1 VRFGPV
7 PVAEAEGAILAHSLA
22 FNGHTLRKGA
32 RLDAGHL
39 DALRAA
45 RVETVVVAR
54 LEAGDVHED
63 AAAARLAAAVAGP
76 GVEVDAPFTGR
87 ANLHASENGV
97 LVVDRAA
104 IDAFNRIDPAIT
116 LATLAAHAPV
126 TAGQMVATVK
136 IIPFAVGRD
145 PLEAAERIAAA
156 SALVRVAAYRPLN
169 VGLVGTMLPSLK
181 SSVMDKTRRMTEARL
196 KPAGATL
203 LPERRVAHD
212 AAAIGAA
219 LTALTL
225 EGAEL
230 LVVFGASA
238 MVDADDVVPAGI
250 RSAGG
255 RVLHLGMP
263 VDPGNLLLLGELGGR
278 PVIGAPGC
286 ARSPRENGFDWVLGR
301 LLAGLHVGPEEIS
314 GLGVGGLLMEIAS
327 RPQPRETPEPKAPKV
342 AALVLA
348 AGQGRRMGGPNK
360 LLAQLGGQSLVRIVV
375 DAALASRA
383 ESVTVVTGHRR
394 DEVEQALAGADV
406 RRVHNEDYEDG
417 LSTSLRA
424 GVASLGADVDGVL
437 VMLADMPLVTAPTLD
452 RLIAAFD
459 PGADRLVVVPT
470 HAGRRGNP
478 VLWSR
483 AFFTELQAIEGDTGA
498 RHLID
503 AHADAVVEVEI
514 GPEVALDLD
523 TPEALKAAGGTLPA

>member
-1 VRFGPV
+1 MKFGPV
-7 PVAEAEGAILAHSLA
+7 PVVEAGGTILAHSLA
-22 FNGHTLRKGA
+22 FDGRTLRKGT
-32 RLDAGHL
+32 RLDAAHL
-39 DALRAA
+39 AALAA
-45 RVETVVVAR
+45 AEVETVVVAR
-54 LEAGDVHED
+54 LEPGDVHED
-63 AAAARLAAAVAGP
+63 EAAARLATAVAGP
-76 GVEVDAPFTGR
+76 GVTVDAPFTGR
-87 ANLHASENGV
+87 ANLHASANGI

-104 IDAFNRIDPAIT
+104 IDAFNRADPAIT

-136 IIPFAVGRD
+136 IIPFAVRHD

-156 SALVRVAAYRPLN
+156 AALVRVAPYRPLK
-169 VGLVGTMLPSLK
+169 VGLVATVLPSLK
-181 SSVMDKTRRMTEARL
+181 PSVMDKTRRMTEARL

-203 LPERRVAHD
+203 LAERRVAHD
-212 AAAIGAA
+212 ADAIAAA
-219 LTALTL
+219 LSELAR

-230 LVVFGASA
+230 SIVFGASA
-238 MVDADDVVPAGI
+238 MVDADDVVPAGL
-250 RSAGG
+250 RTAGG

-301 LLAGLHVGPEEIS
+301 LLAGLQVGPEEIS

-360 LLAQLGGQSLVRIVV
+360 LLAEYRGRSLVRTVV

-383 ESVTVVTGHRR
+383 AAVTVVTGHRR
-394 DEVEQALAGADV
+394 ADVEASLAGTAV
-406 RRVHNEDYEDG
+406 QWVHNPDYEEG
-417 LSTSLRA
+417 LSTSLRQ
-424 GVASLGADVDGVL
+424 GVASLADDVDGVL
-437 VMLADMPLVTAPTLD
+437 VMLADMPLVTAPILD

-459 PGADRLVVVPT
+459 PAADRLVVVPT
-470 HAGRRGNP
+470 HDGKRGNP

-483 AFFTELQAIEGDTGA
+483 AFFAELQAIEGDTGA
-498 RHLID
+498 RHLIG
-503 AHADAVVEVEI
+503 AHADAVIEVEI

-523 TPEALKAAGGTLPA
+523 TPEALRAAGGTLPA